1 MTNAPAYYNARRQ
14 SGQTENAA
22 IAAIAKQYGIGE
34 TAARVLA
41 AADMPPMLFD
51 GFEAAAEIVDELTTP
66 DTAGLFE
73 IVRTETGYYQ
83 IRRPDFQT
91 AY

>member
-51 GFEAAAEIVDELTTP
+51 SFEAAEIVDELTTP
-66 DTAGLFE
+66 DTAGMFE
-73 IVRTETGYYQ
+73 IILTETGYYQ

>member
-34 TAARVLA
+34 TAARV
-41 AADMPPMLFD
+41 F
-51 GFEAAAEIVDELTTP
+51 G
-66 DTAGLFE
+66 
-73 IVRTETGYYQ
+73 
-83 IRRPDFQT
+83 RRRCAPN
-91 AY
+91 AV

>member
-41 AADMPPMLFD
+41 AADMPPN
-51 GFEAAAEIVDELTTP
+51 V
-66 DTAGLFE
+66 
-73 IVRTETGYYQ
+73 V
-83 IRRPDFQT
+83 
-91 AY
+91 

>member
-41 AADMPPMLFD
+41 ADMPPLLFD

-66 DTAGLFE
+66 ETAGLFE
-73 IVRTETGYYQ
+73 IIRTETGYYQ
-83 IRRPDFQT
+83 IRRPDFQA